1 MHIFIRYAVQAM
13 VLFLVF
19 SPTTKPCIANGYLA
33 YFCEK
38 ISALNNLTG
47 KNKAVAYWLLTGVGM
62 IIIQILLGGITR
74 LTGSGLSITEWKP
87 IMGAWPPVHDGAWQ
101 EAFEKYQQ
109 IAQYKYVN
117 NHFTIDDFKFIFFWE
132 WFHRLWARL
141 LGVVFAIPFVYF
153 LIKKHFS
160 RDMII
165 PLIILFILGGIQGL
179 IGWIMV
185 SSGLNDTNLY
195 VDHFKLAIHFISAL
209 VLLCYTLWFA
219 LKLLIPQHQIIIH
232 PALHRFLIFTII
244 LLTVQLIYGAFMAGL
259 KAAMA
264 APTWPDINGDMIPPG
279 LLQNDWFSYPI
290 NVHFVHRSLAYL
302 LFVIVI
308 VGYVK
313 MRRAAKQAQV
323 TTLGKSALWAL
334 CLVIAQVVL
343 GIVTVLS
350 APKIVPGHFG
360 LFEMLAEL
368 HQLVA
373 MSLLMAWIVSIF
385 LIRKSR

>member
-1 MHIFIRYAVQAM
+1 MEET
-13 VLFLVF
+13 
-19 SPTTKPCIANGYLA
+19 STTTAGVATGYLT
-33 YFCEK
+33 YFCGK

-47 KNKAVAYWLLTGVGM
+47 KNKAVAYWLLLGVGM

-87 IMGAWPPVHDGAWQ
+87 IMGAWPPVGNEAWQ

-141 LGVVFAIPFVYF
+141 LGVVFAIPFIYF
-153 LIKKHFS
+153 LIKKYFS
-160 RDMII
+160 RDMVI

-195 VDHFKLAIHFISAL
+195 VNHFKLAIHFISAL

-219 LKLLIPQHQIIIH
+219 LKLLIPQRQIITH
-232 PALHRFLIFTII
+232 PSLHRFLLFTIV

-279 LLQNDWFSYPI
+279 LLHNSWFSYPI
-290 NVHFVHRSLAYL
+290 NVHFVHRGLAYL
-302 LFVIVI
+302 LFVIII

-313 MRRAAKQAQV
+313 MRKAAKQAQV
-323 TTLGKSALWAL
+323 TTLGKSALWML
-334 CLVIAQVVL
+334 GLVITQVVL

-350 APKIVPGHFG
+350 APQIVPGHFA

-373 MSLLMAWIVSIF
+373 MSLLMACITSIF
-385 LIRKSR
+385 LIRNTGDA

>member
-1 MHIFIRYAVQAM
+1 
-13 VLFLVF
+13 
-19 SPTTKPCIANGYLA
+19 
-33 YFCEK
+33 
-38 ISALNNLTG
+38 
-47 KNKAVAYWLLTGVGM
+47 
-62 IIIQILLGGITR
+62 
-74 LTGSGLSITEWKP
+74 
-87 IMGAWPPVHDGAWQ
+87 
-101 EAFEKYQQ
+101 
-109 IAQYKYVN
+109 
-117 NHFTIDDFKFIFFWE
+117 
-132 WFHRLWARL
+132 
-141 LGVVFAIPFVYF
+141 
-153 LIKKHFS
+153 
-160 RDMII
+160 MII
-165 PLIILFILGGIQGL
+165 PLVILFILGGIQGL

-219 LKLLIPQHQIIIH
+219 LKLLIPQRQIIIH

-279 LLQNDWFSYPI
+279 LLQNNWFSYPI

-302 LFVIVI
+302 LFIVVIA
-308 VGYVK
+308 GYVK
-313 MRRAAKQAQV
+313 MRKAAKQAQV

-350 APKIVPGHFG
+350 APQIVPGHFG

-373 MSLLMAWIVSIF
+373 MSLLMVWIVSIF
-385 LIRKSR
+385 LVRKSR

>member
-1 MHIFIRYAVQAM
+1 M
-13 VLFLVF
+13 
-19 SPTTKPCIANGYLA
+19 
-33 YFCEK
+33 
-38 ISALNNLTG
+38 NNLTG
-47 KNKAVAYWLLTGVGM
+47 KNKAVAYWLLIGVAM

-87 IMGAWPPVHDGAWQ
+87 IMGAWPPVNEATWQ
-101 EAFEKYQQ
+101 EAFDKYQQ

-117 NHFTIDDFKFIFFWE
+117 NHFTLEDFKFIFFWE

-141 LGVVFAIPFVYF
+141 LGVVFAIPFIYF
-153 LIKKHFS
+153 LIKKYFNK
-160 RDMII
+160 DMII
-165 PLIILFILGGIQGL
+165 PLVILFLLGGIQGL

-219 LKLLIPQHQIIIH
+219 LQLLLPQRQIIQQ
-232 PALHRFLIFTII
+232 PALHRFLVFTII

-264 APTWPDINGDMIPPG
+264 APTWPDINGDMIPPT
-279 LLQNDWFSYPI
+279 LFQNNWFSAPI
-290 NVHFVHRSLAYL
+290 NVHFVHRSLAYV
-302 LFVIVI
+302 LFVVI
-308 VGYVK
+308 IWGYIK
-313 MRRAAKQAQV
+313 MRKAAKLAKV
-323 TTLGKSALWAL
+323 TTLNNSALWAL
-334 CLVIAQVVL
+334 GLVVAQVIL

-360 LFEMLAEL
+360 IFELLAEL

-373 MSLLMAWIVSIF
+373 MSLLMALIVS
-385 LIRKSR
+385 LYLVRKHR